1 MTSSTTLE
9 LLIADLSSLYNFS
22 CCILKSDLSLVHM
35 QNSHFFFVGMA
46 REDIGAK
53 AGLSTAILTILP
65 LLVSG
70 VFLGDA
76 CFEEMDVGD

>member
-1 MTSSTTLE
+1 M
-9 LLIADLSSLYNFS
+9 
-22 CCILKSDLSLVHM
+22 
-35 QNSHFFFVGMA
+35 GMA

-53 AGLSTAILTILP
+53 AGLRTAILAILP

-70 VFLGDA
+70 VFLGVP